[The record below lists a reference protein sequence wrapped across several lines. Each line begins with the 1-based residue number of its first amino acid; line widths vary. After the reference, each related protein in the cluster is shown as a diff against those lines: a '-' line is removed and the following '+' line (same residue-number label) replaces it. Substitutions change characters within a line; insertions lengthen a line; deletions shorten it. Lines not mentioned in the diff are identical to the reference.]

1 MSQPDSLRWRRL
13 LSVALLLS
21 MAFILSADIRTLLLV
36 LIGGGAV
43 RGFPPR
49 ADSTPATPPVPVP
62 VVGGGETGLQ
72 RRRSSN
78 LKGATWQKRAAEAG
92 VPELEAAVPT
102 WAAMLLADEEDGQRG
117 EEEEEDER
125 GSRAGAPL
133 DDLPPTTVGWSAQ
146 DAEDS
151 YAFTNYFYNR
161 VEGTILELGALDGV
175 IFSTSA
181 YYERYMGWRAVHIEA
196 GPGNFRNLTANRPGA
211 LNVHAACCASRRD
224 VHVVESGAVGGI
236 IEFMSPG
243 FRDPWW
249 PQYSDPKTWSALP
262 TLPCLPLQTVLD
274 IFGITHIDFFV
285 LDVEGAELEVLK
297 SLDMGPGG
305 RLRVDVFTI
314 EAESRDA
321 ESDKRIADMVELFEK
336 SGYIIDGQVGRNLW
350 VSRSDFIPSM
360 GVRE

>member
-1 MSQPDSLRWRRL
+1 MSQHTPAGMGWRRL
-13 LSVALLLS
+13 LSVVLLLS
-21 MAFILSADIRTLLLV
+21 TTFILSADNRTLLHHV
-36 LIGGGAV
+36 LIGGGAG
-43 RGFPPR
+43 GFPPR
-49 ADSTPATPPVPVP
+49 TNLPA
-62 VVGGGETGLQ
+62 L
-72 RRRSSN
+72 RRRSSI
-78 LKGATWQKRAAEAG
+78 LQGATWQKRAAEAG
-92 VPELEAAVPT
+92 VPELEASVPT
-102 WAAMLLADEEDGQRG
+102 WAAKFLGDVNGQ
-117 EEEEEDER
+117 EEEEMKGGR
-125 GSRAGAPL
+125 GSRPGAPL
-133 DDLPPTTVGWSAQ
+133 ANLPPTTVGWSAQ
-146 DAEDS
+146 DAEDL

-161 VEGTILELGALDGV
+161 VEGTILEMGALDGV

-181 YYERYMGWRAVHIEA
+181 FYERYMGWRAVHVEA

-224 VHVVESGAVGGI
+224 VHIVESSAVGGI
-236 IEFMSPG
+236 LEFMSPG

-305 RLRVDVFTI
+305 RLRVDVFTV

-321 ESDKRIADMVELFEK
+321 VSDKRIADIVKLFEK
-336 SGYIIDGQVGRNLW
+336 NGYVIDGQVGRNMW
-350 VSRSDFIPSM
+350 VSRIDFIPSM
-360 GVRE
+360 RVQG